1 MRDARAVPSYRV
13 AIEGEHDMNNAN
25 SSTRNDIGL
34 FLALGAGIGAALA
47 SAGMGAAGVALG
59 IAGGL
64 LVWALRRWSN
74 RKS

>member
-1 MRDARAVPSYRV
+1 
-13 AIEGEHDMNNAN
+13 MNNTN

-34 FLALGAGIGAALA
+34 FLALGAGIGAALSA
-47 SAGMGAAGVALG
+47 AGMGAAGITLG